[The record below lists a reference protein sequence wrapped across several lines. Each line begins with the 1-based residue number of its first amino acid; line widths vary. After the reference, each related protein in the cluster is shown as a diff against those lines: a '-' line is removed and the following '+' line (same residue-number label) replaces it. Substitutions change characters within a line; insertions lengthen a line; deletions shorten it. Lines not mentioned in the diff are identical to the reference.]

1 VCCDTVTF
9 LPLVLK
15 PKLRRSRCHGELVL
29 TPSNRT
35 LQRTYLAEAL
45 ADALADALAEAD
57 AEAEADDSH

>member
-15 PKLRRSRCHGELVL
+15 PKLRRSRCHGELDL
-29 TPSNRT
+29 TSSNRT

-45 ADALADALAEAD
+45 ADALAEAD